1 MFGTLSIFE
10 KFMTAVL
17 AGGGI
22 VAITMIAERVL
33 YRVSKRYRYFI
44 KTGK

>member
-1 MFGTLSIFE
+1 MFGTLSILE
-10 KFMTAVL
+10 KFLTAIAVGSGL
-17 AGGGI
+17 
-22 VAITMIAERVL
+22 VITATIAERVL